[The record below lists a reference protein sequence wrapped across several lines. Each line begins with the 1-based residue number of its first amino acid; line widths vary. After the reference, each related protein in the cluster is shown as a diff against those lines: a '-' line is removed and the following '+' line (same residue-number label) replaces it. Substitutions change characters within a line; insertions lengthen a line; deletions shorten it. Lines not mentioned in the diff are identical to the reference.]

1 MRADRAH
8 APSHARSTSSE
19 QILSIINS
27 KIRGGVGQI
36 RVTKPYEESGAI
48 YRLVNVISGALVDGE
63 LGVYKKSRTKGVA
76 DQKVESGPAFDLI
89 EHPTGMED
97 PSGDGDQVILTKEDW
112 IQVIAGRAMLGRSA
126 GCLILGGKLSDK
138 PIKLL
143 PLPGA
148 CSLRALRPANDPW
161 TLVGWQATLG
171 GQTFFLRPKEA
182 VRFTFALDL
191 DDPLDG
197 VGPGIPAQTSVDTR
211 EAALRYNK
219 HALENGG
226 SLGGILQFDEDVE
239 LTDPQVAEIRRRFE
253 ERHMGLSNAERLAVL
268 TGKFKFVETGKSA
281 KDMQYGTTIDK
292 SLEDIA
298 RPFGAPLLFLGV
310 ADHSALARATVLVE
324 KGLLYHGTVIPFAK
338 RIASTLTRVVRR
350 FDPELYCWWDFSQVE
365 ALKEDES
372 DRILR
377 AKGMRELGFTLAAI
391 EKKYEFGVELPAHA
405 DANLV
410 PANLIPI
417 EMAIEGAGVPMGTDP
432 LMPEPATPAPAP
444 TASVDQVKAITELV
458 EKVKS
463 GTLPRDSGIE
473 LLKLL
478 GLDDARA
485 EAIMASAGSAAPAPS
500 AAVTS
505 PAGLLEGP
513 QSDPEARSLT
523 RAQVD
528 RRTRAWRAYVR
539 KVDPY
544 ENAIK
549 GAYRKFLNAMRA
561 KVLKALEEKTRA
573 FTRADGE
580 DQRAQEIANEFD
592 VDAFLDAL
600 GTSIENAY
608 LAGARQSGKEL
619 ADLGIANDVVLEAN
633 KGRLPKLAESYWEQR
648 ANVTGKTG
656 QRIKQ
661 EIADAILEGLTN
673 EEGQTELA
681 DRVRDVFK
689 ANLREYDVRRVART
703 EAHIAVSN
711 GRFEQMKSQGVKKHE
726 WLCVAGDTLLAGPGV
741 THVARRRHTGRWA
754 VLRTGGGR
762 VVTVTADHKVLTR
775 RGWVEAQFVVE
786 GDDLVNYVGQPEVAA
801 GVVPDVEHVP
811 STVEQ
816 IFDAAYELA
825 APAGMVARVVNLD
838 SEGRECE
845 VEVVLV
851 DGELRDRLQPPRS
864 ERIRNQLLE
873 ISDLALADLLAA
885 GTAGKLDAAECGA
898 PVSVEMRGALPPELG
913 THEPSPQDSGVGA
926 IADGNAGES
935 QGLPDHQRGS
945 APPAAEREQG
955 GAASVFFGYD
965 RCVGVNIETRTGH
978 AFDYTTATGW
988 MVANGLVV
996 HNSAK
1001 DDHVRESHENVDGQI
1016 VEIGETFENG
1026 LRYPGDP
1033 AGDPSETIN
1042 CVLPGTFISGRPQV
1056 ILRSLYAGEVV
1067 EIETR
1072 RGNRVTVTVNHPVLT
1087 DKGIVPA
1094 HALKVGDHVIGERA
1108 QIEGGS
1114 PGRQPQHEQGKA
1126 RIEDVFDAFAAHG
1139 SGWSYRARPFDFDG
1153 DGRFLREK
1161 VDFVEVLDPLP
1172 PSLGPTRDAPVM
1184 ADAEAA
1190 FGQNVAQLDLE
1201 TAGVPRAMPGAL
1213 VSGSADRSP
1222 SLRELPLDRR
1232 AVFAH
1237 RAPLEGLGFGSATRL
1252 ESVPAKHRRDH
1263 RPVTAVALGQRED
1276 GLARQVSAYD
1286 VRLAAH
1292 RQRALRIG
1300 DAAQLDAVLPENA
1313 RHDLVRNAEFCR
1325 ELAAGSAGE
1334 VAPDEIVHLRRFEY
1348 VGHVYDLQ
1356 DERGWFNSGGVLS
1369 RNCRC
1374 VALPVAEDVEQFAEE
1389 TDRAAH
1395 LDYAETDLCVRH
1407 SSDEL
1412 ARRAIELGIA
1422 PTVRAIAKAV
1432 PRVLAQEA
1440 RRLGA
1445 SGSALDVL
1453 REHLPSMTKNAA
1465 VAGAVREL
1473 GGTLFASIWS
1483 RAFDLEAA

>member
-1 MRADRAH
+1 MRADRTH
-8 APSHARSTSSE
+8 APSHARSSSD

-27 KIRGGVGQI
+27 KIRGGIGQVS
-36 RVTKPYEESGAI
+36 VTKPYEESGAI

-63 LGVYKKSRTKGVA
+63 LGVYRKSRTKGVA
-76 DQKVESGPAFDLI
+76 DQKVDSGPAFDLI

-126 GCLILGGKLSDK
+126 GCLVLHGSITDR
-138 PIKLL
+138 PVKLL

-148 CSLRALRPANDPW
+148 CSLQALRPANDPW
-161 TLVGWQATLG
+161 TLIGWRATLG
-171 GQTFFLRPKEA
+171 GQSFLLRPKEA
-182 VRFTFALDL
+182 VRFTFALDI

-211 EAALRYNK
+211 EAALRYNR

-226 SLGGILQFDEDVE
+226 SLGGILQFEEDVE
-239 LTDPQVAEIRRRFE
+239 LDDKQVKEVRRRFE

-268 TGKFKFVETGKSA
+268 TGKFKFIETGKSA
-281 KDMQYGTTIDK
+281 KDMQYSTTIDK

-350 FDPELYCWWDFSQVE
+350 IEPDLYCWWDFSQVE
-365 ALKEDES
+365 ALKEDEN

-417 EMAIEGAGVPMGTDP
+417 EMAIDGAGIPMGIEPT
-432 LMPEPATPAPAP
+432 MPEPTAPSAAPAA
-444 TASVDQVKAITELV
+444 TVEQVKAITELV

-485 EAIMASAGSAAPAPS
+485 EAIMASAGAAGPAPTAS
-500 AAVTS
+500 AAVTP

-513 QSDPEARSLT
+513 TSDPEARSLT
-523 RAQVD
+523 RAQLD

-561 KVLKALEEKTRA
+561 KVLKALEGKTRA

-580 DQRAQEIANEFD
+580 EQQAQEIANEFD
-592 VDAFLDAL
+592 VGAFLDAL
-600 GTSIENAY
+600 GTSIENAF
-608 LAGARQSGKEL
+608 LAGARQSAREIS
-619 ADLGIANDVVLEAN
+619 DLGIANDVLLEAD
-633 KGRLPKLAESYWEQR
+633 KSRLPKLAETYWAQR
-648 ANVTGKTG
+648 AAVTGKTG
-656 QRIKQ
+656 ERIKQ
-661 EIADAILEGLTN
+661 EIHDSILEGLTN
-673 EEGQTELA
+673 LEGQTELA
-681 DRVRDVFK
+681 DRVRNVFK
-689 ANLREYDVRRVART
+689 QNLREYDVRRVART

-711 GRFEQMKSQGVKKHE
+711 GRFELMKRNGVKKHE
-726 WLCVAGDTLLAGPGV
+726 WLCVAGDTLLSGPGV

-754 VLRTGGGR
+754 VLRTRGGR
-762 VVTVTADHKVLTR
+762 VVTVTADHEVLTR

-786 GDDLVNYVGQPEVAA
+786 GDDLVNYVGQPEGAA

-811 STVEQ
+811 PTVEQ
-816 IFDAAYELA
+816 VFDAAYELA

-851 DGELRDRLQPPRS
+851 DGELRDRLQPARS
-864 ERIRNQLLE
+864 ERIRHQLLE
-873 ISDLALADLLAA
+873 ISDLALSDLLAA
-885 GTAGKLDAAECGA
+885 GATRELDGTESRPAERVEVGGA
-898 PVSVEMRGALPPELG
+898 CAPDLG
-913 THEPSPQDSGVGA
+913 THEPGSQESGGGASPDA
-926 IADGNAGES
+926 NAGQL
-935 QGLPDHQRGS
+935 QGLADHRLGG
-945 APPAAEREQG
+945 APSPAEREQG
-955 GAASVFFGYD
+955 SAPLVFFGYD
-965 RCVGVNIETRTGH
+965 RCIGVDVETRTGH

-1001 DDHVRESHENVDGQI
+1001 DDHVRESHQNVDGEV
-1016 VEIGETFENG
+1016 VEIGETFRNG

-1033 AGDPSETIN
+1033 AGPPEET
-1042 CVLPGTFISGRPQV
+1042 VQ
-1056 ILRSLYAGEVV
+1056 
-1067 EIETR
+1067 
-1072 RGNRVTVTVNHPVLT
+1072 
-1087 DKGIVPA
+1087 
-1094 HALKVGDHVIGERA
+1094 
-1108 QIEGGS
+1108 
-1114 PGRQPQHEQGKA
+1114 
-1126 RIEDVFDAFAAHG
+1126 
-1139 SGWSYRARPFDFDG
+1139 
-1153 DGRFLREK
+1153 
-1161 VDFVEVLDPLP
+1161 
-1172 PSLGPTRDAPVM
+1172 
-1184 ADAEAA
+1184 
-1190 FGQNVAQLDLE
+1190 
-1201 TAGVPRAMPGAL
+1201 
-1213 VSGSADRSP
+1213 
-1222 SLRELPLDRR
+1222 
-1232 AVFAH
+1232 
-1237 RAPLEGLGFGSATRL
+1237 
-1252 ESVPAKHRRDH
+1252 
-1263 RPVTAVALGQRED
+1263 
-1276 GLARQVSAYD
+1276 
-1286 VRLAAH
+1286 
-1292 RQRALRIG
+1292 
-1300 DAAQLDAVLPENA
+1300 
-1313 RHDLVRNAEFCR
+1313 
-1325 ELAAGSAGE
+1325 
-1334 VAPDEIVHLRRFEY
+1334 
-1348 VGHVYDLQ
+1348 
-1356 DERGWFNSGGVLS
+1356 
-1369 RNCRC
+1369 CRC
-1374 VALPVAEDVEQFAEE
+1374 VCLGVAEDVEQFAEE

-1395 LDYAETDLCVRH
+1395 LDFAETDLCVRH

-1412 ARRAIELGIA
+1412 ARRAIELGVV

-1432 PRVLAQEA
+1432 PRVLAREA
-1440 RRLGA
+1440 RRRGA
-1445 SGSALDVL
+1445 SGAALDAL
-1453 REHLPSMTKNAA
+1453 RDHLPSMTKNAA